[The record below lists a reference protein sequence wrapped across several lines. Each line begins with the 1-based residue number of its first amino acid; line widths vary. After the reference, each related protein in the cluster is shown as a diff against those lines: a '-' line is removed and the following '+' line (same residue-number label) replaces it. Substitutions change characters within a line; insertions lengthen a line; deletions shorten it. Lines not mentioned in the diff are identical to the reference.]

1 MPIDKLI
8 SIVGLILALSIASE
22 RLVEIVKGYIPW
34 LNTAAAT
41 NDGDGPRRATLQ
53 LMAVLA
59 GVTTAWLSRDYIP
72 KEVSDAAHG
81 WAVLGLGL
89 LASGGSGFWNAI
101 LSYVLKVKDL
111 KGLQTK
117 AMEGTVKAGGTAPG
131 LDQKASGASLIGGPG
146 LVGATK

>member
-1 MPIDKLI
+1 MNTDKLI

-41 NDGDGPRRATLQ
+41 NEGDGRRRATLQ

-72 KEVSDAAHG
+72 TEISDVAHG
-81 WAVLGLGL
+81 WSFLGLGL

-111 KGLQTK
+111 KGLEAK
-117 AMEGTVKAGGTAPG
+117 AMEGAVKAGATAPG
-131 LDQKASGASLIGGPG
+131 PAQKPSGAPLAGGPG
-146 LVGATK
+146 LVGAT